1 MSIKSNMK
9 PKTKADAPLVGVVD
23 DGTRE
28 IPLKN
33 KFGKLIC
40 KIYMRPADLSILD
53 RYDQLTSDLE
63 GLVAP
68 LKALDLKSDG
78 TPSFED
84 GWGAVK
90 QAENELKRRIN
101 AVFDMDE
108 ADEIFAKRN
117 PFSSVGGRYFC
128 ENVIEALGN
137 IIIEA
142 TNAEMQKSSAR
153 MAEYLDDLEPK
164 KSEGNADVGTAPA
177 DA

>member
-1 MSIKSNMK
+1 
-9 PKTKADAPLVGVVD
+9 
-23 DGTRE
+23 
-28 IPLKN
+28 
-33 KFGKLIC
+33 
-40 KIYMRPADLSILD
+40 
-53 RYDQLTSDLE
+53 
-63 GLVAP
+63 
-68 LKALDLKSDG
+68 
-78 TPSFED
+78 
-84 GWGAVK
+84 
-90 QAENELKRRIN
+90 
-101 AVFDMDE
+101 MDE